1 VEAKTLVDCARRVD
15 MLVVKPAYL
24 LVLKK
29 ISESELIGKNT
40 DFHDV
45 LSGFISEEAD
55 RLKKNIVEKDWDTAK
70 ESAEALKAMFTTISV
85 CYAQIGFGVP
95 SELCDIFEDA
105 MTEFRDKIDSVDRK
119 VAKVFKLAEYRKT

>member
-1 VEAKTLVDCARRVD
+1 MEEEILVRCAKRVD
-15 MLVVKPAYL
+15 MSIVKSAYL
-24 LVLKK
+24 LIFRK

-40 DFHDV
+40 DFNDV
-45 LSGFISEEAD
+45 LYDILSVAGE
-55 RLKKNIVEKDWDTAK
+55 RLKKNIAEKNWDTAK

-95 SELCDIFEDA
+95 TELCDIFEDA

-119 VAKVFKLAEYRKT
+119 VAKVFKLAEYKKV

>member
-1 VEAKTLVDCARRVD
+1 

-55 RLKKNIVEKDWDTAK
+55 RLKSNILEKNWDTAK

-105 MTEFRDKIDSVDRK
+105 MTEFRDKINSVDRK
-119 VAKVFKLAEYRKT
+119 VAKVFKLAEYKKV